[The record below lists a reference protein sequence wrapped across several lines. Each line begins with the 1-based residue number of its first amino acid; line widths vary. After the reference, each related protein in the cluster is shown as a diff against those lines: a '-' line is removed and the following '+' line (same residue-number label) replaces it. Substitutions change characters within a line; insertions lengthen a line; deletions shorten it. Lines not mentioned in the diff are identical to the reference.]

1 MWRCSLHQKNDLH
14 MKAKRLLL
22 AVAALASAST
32 LWLTQTRREPAPAE
46 TKADT
51 RIGTE
56 LHDGQPT
63 PAHLLQAPDPNRRFR
78 ELTPEQRVQ
87 FARKPFGVG
96 G

>member
-1 MWRCSLHQKNDLH
+1 

-22 AVAALASAST
+22 AIAALAIAGA
-32 LWLTQTRREPAPAE
+32 LWLTQTHREPVPAE

-51 RIGTE
+51 RIGAGLPE
-56 LHDGQPT
+56 GQPT
-63 PAHLLQAPDPNRRFR
+63 PAHQLRAPDPNRRFR